1 LAKSKE
7 EAMRDFIL
15 DCSEALFSVNGY
27 KNTSMDMIAEKCEIS
42 KPTLYNYFSSKN
54 SLFIGLYARF
64 QAEIAGKT
72 AELMEQPK
80 DKLLIIEEII
90 DLALALIEQKRNF
103 LKMMIR
109 EHHVAIQECGNL
121 EEHMSS
127 ELRRREEIAR
137 RLGEFMSEIVRPE
150 VLDEFGATMV
160 GNALSNLL
168 EGAFW
173 DSVTSDFFNHEIQK
187 KLIMKLLKQGIL
199 A

>member
-1 LAKSKE
+1 LAQSKE
-7 EAMRDFIL
+7 EVMRDFIL
-15 DCSEALFSVNGY
+15 NRSEALFSEKGY

-54 SLFIGLYARF
+54 SLFMGIYSRF
-64 QAEIAGKT
+64 QAEIAVKT
-72 AELMEQPK
+72 GELMQQPK
-80 DKLLIIEEII
+80 NKLLIIEEII
-90 DLALALIEQKRNF
+90 DLVLSLIEQKRHF
-103 LKMMIR
+103 LKMMVR
-109 EHHVAIQECGNL
+109 EHHVAIHEGDIID
-121 EEHMSS
+121 EHLRT

-137 RLGEFMSEIVRPE
+137 RLGEFMSEIVRPD

-173 DSVTSDFFNHEIQK
+173 DSVISEFFNHEKQK
-187 KLIMKLLKQGIL
+187 KLIMRLLKNGIL